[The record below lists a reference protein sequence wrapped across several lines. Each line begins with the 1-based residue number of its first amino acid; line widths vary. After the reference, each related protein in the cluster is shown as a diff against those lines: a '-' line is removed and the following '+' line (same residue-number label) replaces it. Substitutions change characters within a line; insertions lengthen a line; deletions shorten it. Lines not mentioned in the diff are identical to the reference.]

1 MQTLVPIL
9 MYHAIA
15 EVACAREA
23 PYTTPPAAF
32 AAQMR
37 RLRDAGYSTLS
48 QGELIAL
55 WDRGESPPERSV
67 IITFDDGF
75 ACLHDTA
82 LPIMQTFGIRASAY
96 PISGYLD
103 RMARYDADLGIPA
116 RPMLART
123 QVRELHAAGIEIGS
137 HSVNHP
143 DLRSLSTAGL
153 RYELERSRG
162 DLEDLIGAPVMGF
175 SYPRGLFNRN
185 VHDRVGQ
192 AGYRWSCS
200 TRPGLNEGHTDR
212 FALRRVEIG
221 SRTGERDF
229 DQMLRKGAP
238 ASRLIRD
245 RWREKIIFLIATLQ
259 GRDPMDLYLQ
269 PLRRPFSGARSPA
282 ALRADEGA

>member
-1 MQTLVPIL
+1 MQTPVPIL

-15 EVACAREA
+15 AVACEREA

-32 AAQMR
+32 AAQMH

-48 QGELIAL
+48 QIELISL

-67 IITFDDGF
+67 IISFDDGF

-82 LPIMQTFGIRASAY
+82 LPILLACGFRASAY

-116 RPMLART
+116 RPMLSRS
-123 QVRELHAAGIEIGS
+123 QVCELHAAGIEIGS

-143 DLRSLSTAGL
+143 DLRTLSTAGL

-162 DLEDLIGAPVMGF
+162 DLEDLIGAPVLGF
-175 SYPRGLFNRN
+175 SYPRGLFNRS
-185 VHDRVGQ
+185 VHDGVGR
-192 AGYRWSCS
+192 AGYRWSYS
-200 TRPGLNEGHTDR
+200 TRPGLNEGQTDR
-212 FALRRVEIG
+212 FALRRIEIG
-221 SRTGERDF
+221 SRTGELDF
-229 DQMLRKGAP
+229 DQLLQKGAP
-238 ASRLIRD
+238 TGRLIRD
-245 RWREKIIFLIATLQ
+245 RWREKIIFLIATLH